1 MFNKFIL
8 LIFCLPFALALSS
21 CNIINTEP
29 TSTPTSTITSTPTP
43 TETITPTMTSTA
55 TPTPTRTST
64 PTLTPTPIVGIEDPI
79 IVDDS
84 QFILNG
90 AEIKDEAP
98 SYSGADLPLP
108 GNTFLVISAA
118 LEKSSDDWI
127 PRSKIICEDESYSAN
142 GIFLFSWC
150 ATCDI
155 WKYRYEIYFEIPLD
169 VVYGDCVFTI
179 DNHEIKLEPLFN

>member
-1 MFNKFIL
+1 MSKSVFVL
-8 LIFCLPFALALSS
+8 VLCLTFVLALSS

-64 PTLTPTPIVGIEDPI
+64 PTLTPTLIVGIEDPI

-84 QFILNG
+84 KFILNG
-90 AEIKDEAP
+90 AEIKDEAL
-98 SYSGADLPLP
+98 SYSGADLPSP

-118 LEKSSDDWI
+118 LEKISDDWI
-127 PRSKIICEDESYSAN
+127 PRSKIICEDKSYSAN

-150 ATCDI
+150 APCDI
-155 WKYRYEIYFEIPLD
+155 WEYRYEIYFEIPLN
-169 VVYGDCVFTI
+169 VVYGDCVFNI
-179 DNHEIKLEPLFN
+179 DNHEIKLESLFN